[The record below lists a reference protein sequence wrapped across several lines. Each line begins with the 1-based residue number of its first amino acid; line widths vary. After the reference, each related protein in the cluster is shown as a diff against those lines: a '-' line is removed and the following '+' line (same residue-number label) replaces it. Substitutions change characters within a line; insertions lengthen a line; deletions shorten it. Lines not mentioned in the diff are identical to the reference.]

1 MTPTP
6 NPDGND
12 KGSMSITETTPITI
26 THSVSY
32 NTTADDT
39 NFVRVGL
46 SGGLTAYFFSD
57 SDATKI
63 DIDGVGGTIY
73 KFVVP
78 TAKALSVV
86 AHAITNPD
94 SFVESCKAFL
104 TQR

>member
-1 MTPTP
+1 MSPNP

-12 KGSMSITETTPITI
+12 KGSMNITETAPITI

-32 NTTADDT
+32 TSYADDT
-39 NFVRVGL
+39 NYVRVGL

-63 DIDGVGGTIY
+63 DIDGVSGTIY

-78 TAKALSVV
+78 TVKALSVV
-86 AHAITNPD
+86 AYAITNPD

>member
-1 MTPTP
+1 M
-6 NPDGND
+6 N
-12 KGSMSITETTPITI
+12 ITETAPITI

-32 NTTADDT
+32 TSYADET

-57 SDATKI
+57 SDGTKI
-63 DIDGVGGTIY
+63 DIDGVSGTIY

-78 TAKALSVV
+78 TVKALSVV
-86 AHAITNPD
+86 AYAITNPD
-94 SFVESCKAFL
+94 SFVDSCKAFL